1 MNTREIDT
9 RELVLLIQEG
19 PSSVEPIREAL
30 SDPETGFRLQ
40 CVERLPTAFARIAG
54 GGVQAVVLD
63 LSRSD
68 VPESERLES
77 FLKFQ
82 KGAPDIPVVVLC
94 GSGDESL
101 ALKAVRAG
109 AADFLVRERCAPD
122 LSRLLRSAIVLAAPR
137 LDARQLEAAGLTKN
151 GTIISLLGGKGGVA
165 TTTVALNVACALA
178 QWSTA
183 VLAEVRPMFGT
194 LPQYFHPQHHVRNL
208 AHLLKTQPHAMGRVE
223 AEACLWPYKNI
234 PGLSVLFGPLAIEQC
249 REIGADHA
257 KAVAKVLA
265 TLADHVVVDLPPT
278 LSESN
283 RAVVE
288 SSDCLVVVVER
299 DQISIDSTKQI
310 LRTIEMW
317 NAVPQFIGSVIVNRA
332 SLATPIPIPDI
343 EAQLG
348 IPTLGVI
355 PPAADLCVAAQRAGV
370 PLVAFDPQSLMAQ
383 SLIALAGRLAT
394 EA

>member
-1 MNTREIDT
+1 MPTRDIDT
-9 RELVLLIQEG
+9 RELVLLIHEG
-19 PSSVEPIREAL
+19 QASIEPIREAL
-30 SDPETGFRLQ
+30 ADPEIGFRLQ
-40 CVERLPTAFARIAG
+40 CVERLPTALARIAG
-54 GGVQAVVLD
+54 GGVHAVVID

-68 VPESERLES
+68 QPENERLDS

-82 KGAPDIPVVVLC
+82 KGAPNVPVIVLC
-94 GSGDESL
+94 GPGDENL

-122 LSRLLRSAIVLAAPR
+122 LNRLLRSAIVTAAPR
-137 LDARQLEAAGLTKN
+137 LDARQLEAAGLTRN
-151 GTIISLLGGKGGVA
+151 GTVIALLGGKGGVA

-208 AHLLKTQPHAMGRVE
+208 AHLLRTQPHAIGRVE
-223 AEACLWPYKNI
+223 AEACLWPYKGI
-234 PGLSVLFGPLAIEQC
+234 PGLSVLFGPLAIDQC
-249 REIGADHA
+249 REIAADQA
-257 KAVAKVLA
+257 KAVTKVLA

-278 LSESN
+278 LSDSN

-299 DQISIDSTKQI
+299 DQIGVDSTKQV
-310 LRTIEMW
+310 LRTIELW

-332 SLATPIPIPDI
+332 SLATPMPIPDI

-348 IPTLGVI
+348 IPTLAVI
-355 PPAADLCVAAQRAGV
+355 PPAPDLCVAAQKAGV
-370 PLVAFDPQSLMAQ
+370 PLVSFDPQSLMAQ
-383 SLIALAGRLAT
+383 SLITLAGRLAT